1 MANGSPH
8 IRYEVRS
15 PAGQEA
21 LAHYATAVGMLK
33 ERPLDEP
40 SSWWYQAAIH
50 GTYNRPLQPHWRQC
64 EHQSWMFLPWHRM
77 YLYFFEW
84 IVRKAVVESGGPESW
99 ALPYWNYGLG
109 GENATL
115 PEPFRDPSEG
125 NPLYVAERDAWANN
139 GEALEP
145 RAIEDAR
152 ALARPNYIGV
162 AEFGGGKGIPGRERF
177 WGQAGVVEN
186 VPHNA
191 VHSEIGGW
199 MGDPETAA
207 QDPIFWLHHANID
220 RIWALWTAA
229 PGHADPAE
237 SEWLTQKFEF
247 VNADGKTGS
256 KTCAEVLDTVADLD
270 YTYDPLP
277 ASIVEELVPPPPP
290 PPPPDAPPPPEQ
302 PKFVGLSEEPT
313 PLEGEPARVPVEIDP
328 RAREE
333 VLEAADPEDPRHL
346 YLNVEDIQGDSNP
359 GIVYG
364 IYLNLPESPTQED
377 FDRQY
382 LTSLSFFGIEKAAA
396 PPGDKHPHGMRIS
409 VEVTKAIKKLRD
421 ESDWG
426 REQLEV
432 SFRPLRK
439 RDGEYET
446 HHPIQVGRVSLA
458 IDS

>member
-1 MANGSPH
+1 MANGSPYVRH
-8 IRYEVRS
+8 EVRS
-15 PAGQEA
+15 AAGQEA
-21 LAHYATAVGMLK
+21 LGHYATAVGKLK

-50 GTYNRPLQPHWRQC
+50 GTYNRPLLPHWRQC
-64 EHQSWMFLPWHRM
+64 EHQSWLFLPWHRM
-77 YLYFFEW
+77 YLFYFEW
-84 IVRKAVVESGGPESW
+84 IVRKAVVESGGPEDW

-115 PEPFRDPSEG
+115 PDQFRDPSG
-125 NPLYVAERDAWANN
+125 DNPLYVSEREAWANA
-139 GEALEP
+139 GDPLEA

-152 ALARPNYIGV
+152 ALARPHYIGV
-162 AEFGGGKGIPGRERF
+162 AEFGGGRGIPGRERF

-191 VHSEIGGW
+191 VHGEIGGW

-220 RIWALWTAA
+220 RIWALWNAA
-229 PGHADPAE
+229 PGHTDPE
-237 SEWLTQKFEF
+237 EGEWLTKKFEF
-247 VNADGKTGS
+247 VNADGKTAAKS
-256 KTCAEVLDTVADLD
+256 CAEVRDTVADLN

-302 PKFVGLSEEPT
+302 PKFVGLSEGAT
-313 PLEGEPARVPVEIDP
+313 PLEGEPVKVPVEIDP

-333 VLEAADPEDPRHL
+333 VLEAANPEDPRHL

-359 GIVYG
+359 GTVYG
-364 IYLNLPESPTQED
+364 IYLNLPDDPTQVD
-377 FDRQY
+377 FDRHY

-396 PPGDKHPHGMRIS
+396 PPGDKHPHGMRVS
-409 VEVTKAIKKLRD
+409 VEVTKAIEKLRD

-432 SFRPLRK
+432 SFRPLRS
-439 RDGEYET
+439 RDGG
-446 HHPIQVGRVSLA
+446 HDPVRVGRVSLA